1 MLTDLSLDRA
11 GGQVSISPKIKL
23 LSSIS
28 LVSLSGELRSAWL
41 SQVKLSLLP
50 LTGFVAEPVGTGAEI
65 AAKLIKE
72 EVCKVSSGSLSSCV
86 DSWYNF

>member
-1 MLTDLSLDRA
+1 M
-11 GGQVSISPKIKL
+11 KL

-50 LTGFVAEPVGTGAEI
+50 PTDWVAGLVGSGAEP
-65 AAKLIKE
+65 AADLIKE
-72 EVCKVSSGSLSSCV
+72 EVREVSSGFLFS
-86 DSWYNF
+86 